1 MSDLTGKYVAVPADR
16 VGGQPLFGLFVE
28 TLPKNP
34 SGGVVYN
41 FATAKY
47 VSVATCRC
55 SVVDPHSITRGFIGV
70 PVTVTEG
77 DFGNGTVEGECML
90 GGVFR
95 VRVRALHGGCTTLV
109 PLSQVKVRLPPRQ

>member
-1 MSDLTGKYVAVPADR
+1 MSDLCGKYVAVPSDR

-28 TLPKNP
+28 TLSEDP

-47 VSVATCRC
+47 VPVVTCRC
-55 SVVDPHSITRGFIGV
+55 SVVDSHSITRGFKGV

-77 DFGNGTVEGECML
+77 EFGDGTVEDEYML

-95 VRVRALHGGCTTLV
+95 VRVRARHGGCTTLV
-109 PLSQVKVRLPPRQ
+109 PLSQVKVRLPPRR